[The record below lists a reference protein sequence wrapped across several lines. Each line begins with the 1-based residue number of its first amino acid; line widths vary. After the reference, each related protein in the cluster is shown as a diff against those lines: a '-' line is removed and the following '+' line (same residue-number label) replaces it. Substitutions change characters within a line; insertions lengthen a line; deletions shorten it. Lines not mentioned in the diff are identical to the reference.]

1 MPKYYVSSGNMNVV
15 ILGENSPDAILRALT
30 YIITTHGGDN
40 LVLSGGTGE
49 LEDIELEPEFQVSE
63 KGFRSDDSESFS
75 TDDVLSGLDWNWED
89 NS

>member
-1 MPKYYVSSGNMNVV
+1 MPYASTSKYYVSSGNMNVV
-15 ILGENSPDAILRALT
+15 ILGENPSDAILRALT
-30 YIITTHGGDN
+30 YIITTHGTND
-40 LVLSGGTGE
+40 GE

-75 TDDVLSGLDWNWED
+75 TDDILSGLDWNWED